1 MNSYDSRDSNAQVPP
16 RLHARSL
23 ISLST
28 LELLDRRRRLAA
40 GIGDTEQVL
49 LGSLTEQMRRCGK
62 VGCRCAAGH
71 LHGPYTFLTLR
82 GDKHGIRYVP
92 AALLAS
98 ARSYVQRGAHVEDIL
113 AEISAINVELLA
125 RRALA

>member
-1 MNSYDSRDSNAQVPP
+1 MTPRDNDQVPP
-16 RLHARSL
+16 RLHAKGL

-28 LELLDRRRRLAA
+28 PELLDRRRTLAA

-49 LGSLTEQMRRCGK
+49 LGSLAEQMRRCGK

-71 LHGPYTFLTLR
+71 LHGPYAFLIPR
-82 GDKHGIRYVP
+82 GGKRGMRYVP
-92 AALLAS
+92 AALLART
-98 ARSYVQRGAHVEDIL
+98 RSYLQRGARVEGIL